1 MITDAQAY
9 AGATALGVMAG
20 MRSMSAPALI
30 SQVARKGQLAVE
42 GSKLGFLNSRG
53 AISTTALLALGE
65 IVADKLPSAPART
78 NAGSLITRAVSG
90 AFSGAV
96 LCSAKKK
103 SPWLGAFYGTLGA
116 LGGTFAA
123 YHLRRSVEQNL
134 KLPDVVVAVAEDAV
148 VAASAFL
155 IARQFSKTGG

>member
-1 MITDAQAY
+1 MITDAQAF

-30 SQVARKGQLAVE
+30 SQVARKGQLVVE

-53 AISTTALLALGE
+53 AITTTALLAVGE
-65 IVADKLPSAPART
+65 LIADKLPATPART
-78 NAGSLITRAVSG
+78 AAGPLIARAVSG
-90 AFSGAV
+90 ALCGAV

-103 SPWLGAFYGTLGA
+103 STWLGAFYGTLGA

-134 KLPDVVVAVAEDAV
+134 KLPDAVVAVAEDAI

-155 IARQFSKTGG
+155 IARQLSEETA

>member
-1 MITDAQAY
+1 MTTEAQAY

-42 GSKLGFLNSRG
+42 GSKLAFLNSRG
-53 AISTTALLALGE
+53 ALSATALLALGE
-65 IVADKLPSAPART
+65 LIADKLPVTPART
-78 NAGSLITRAVSG
+78 DAGPLIARAVSG

-96 LCSAKKK
+96 LCSAKKR
-103 SPWLGAFYGTLGA
+103 SPWLGALYGTLGA

-148 VAASAFL
+148 VASSAFL
-155 IARQFSKTGG
+155 IARQLSEGED